1 MSDAF
6 HDTPLAAQLDGH
18 GIRSVLIC
26 GYATEF
32 CVDAAA
38 RRAALLGYRTSVVSD
53 LHTTNERT
61 HLSAAQ
67 IVAHHQFVW
76 ENSTLSG
83 NAVTPRPL
91 AEVLATEFA

>member
-1 MSDAF
+1 M
-6 HDTPLAAQLDGH
+6 
-18 GIRSVLIC
+18 
-26 GYATEF
+26 
-32 CVDAAA
+32 
-38 RRAALLGYRTSVVSD
+38 SD

-91 AEVLATEFA
+91 ADVLATEFA